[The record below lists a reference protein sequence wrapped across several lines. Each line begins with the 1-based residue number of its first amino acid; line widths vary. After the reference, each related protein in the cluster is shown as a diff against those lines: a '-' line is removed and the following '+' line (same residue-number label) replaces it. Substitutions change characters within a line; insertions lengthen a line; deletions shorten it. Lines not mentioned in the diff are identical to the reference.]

1 MRVTDINNQ
10 SLKVNSSQSIAV
22 ASGRIR
28 IAPARPC
35 QWKSCILAA
44 LPTIRVD
51 WCLAGPGGPGYIA
64 SNVIADDMSVK
75 KWWKVPAFIER
86 YVEQYIKD

>member
-1 MRVTDINNQ
+1 MILGTDH
-10 SLKVNSSQSIAV
+10 
-22 ASGRIR
+22 
-28 IAPARPC
+28 
-35 QWKSCILAA
+35 
-44 LPTIRVD
+44 
-51 WCLAGPGGPGYIA
+51 IA